1 MKKIFYI
8 FLISFN
14 LQINSYSQEWFI
26 QNTSV
31 NTSDLHSVKFVDEN
45 IGWIVGDNNTILK
58 TTDGGETW
66 ITLTTGTEGYRN
78 YSCYFTD
85 SNYGYVVGNSRI
97 RRTTDGGTSW
107 NDIPIASG
115 QQLNSVFF
123 INQKTGWTVGYPG
136 KILKTTDGGINWLS
150 YFSGTDENF
159 ESVYF
164 VNDTLGFVAGSG
176 ANFSG
181 NSLILKTTNAGED
194 WLVCSIEYNEPL
206 NSIYFINKS
215 IGYVV
220 GYHHS
225 VFKTTDG
232 GNFWENISSNT
243 IGDWLNSVI
252 FINRDTGWVAGYET
266 DFRKTTDGGLSWI
279 DQSLGIYSLNAILY
293 SIDFI
298 NDTIG
303 WVVGNDG
310 KIFKTTDAGTTWIS
324 KSSPLTI
331 SNLNS
336 VFFIDN
342 KYGWISGEDGTL
354 LHTTNGGTNWVKQLL
369 PSHNN
374 LTSIFFVDKN
384 IGWCSGQTIYKT
396 TDDGESWIYQN
407 TPANVNSIY
416 FIDANTGWAV
426 GYGGMI
432 LKTIDGEN
440 WLIKPSGTSYDLYTI
455 HFVNSKIGFVT
466 GKRTI
471 YVSGYGSFSSRKI
484 LKTTDGGESWSE
496 LNLSS
501 SNYSYIFPADIYFA
515 NQNTGWACNYGLP
528 LIKTTDGGNT
538 WFELN
543 FNGGKSIY
551 FTDSST
557 GWIVTGSE
565 KIYKSTDGGITWSEQ
580 QSGVISGLNSLYF
593 INDCTGWVVGENGT
607 ILSTIPNQIVDTVDN
622 EIPTEFKLLQNYPNP
637 FNPTTTINYQIPRT
651 SFVSLKVYDILG
663 REVATLVN
671 EEKPAG
677 NYEVKFSAKGGS
689 SSGGDGNDLS
699 SGIYFYKLQ
708 TETYTSVKKMILMK

>member
-8 FLISFN
+8 FLVSFN
-14 LQINSYSQEWFI
+14 LQISLYSQEWFV

-31 NTSDLHSVKFVDEN
+31 NTSDLHSVNFVDEN

-66 ITLTTGTEGYRN
+66 ITLTAGTEGYRN

-136 KILKTTDGGINWLS
+136 TILKTTDGGINWLS

-181 NSLILKTTNAGED
+181 NSLILKTTNTGED

-215 IGYVV
+215 IGYAV

-243 IGDWLNSVI
+243 MGDWVNSVI

-266 DFRKTTDGGLSWI
+266 DFRKTTDGGLSWT

-331 SNLNS
+331 ANLNS
-336 VFFIDN
+336 IFFIDN

-369 PSHNN
+369 PSHSN
-374 LTSIFFVDKN
+374 LTSIFFVNKN
-384 IGWCSGQTIYKT
+384 IGWCSAQTIYKT
-396 TDDGESWIYQN
+396 TDGGESWIYQN
-407 TPANVNSIY
+407 TPANVNSMY

-426 GYGGMI
+426 GYDGMI
-432 LKTIDGEN
+432 LKTIDGQN
-440 WLIKPSGTSYDLYTI
+440 WLIKPSGTSYDFYTL
-455 HFVNSKIGFVT
+455 HFVNSNIGFVT
-466 GKRTI
+466 GKKTI
-471 YVSGYGSFSSRKI
+471 YVPGYGSFSDRKI

-496 LNLSS
+496 LNLSTG
-501 SNYSYIFPADIYFA
+501 NSYILPADIYFVD
-515 NQNTGWACNYGLP
+515 QNTGWACNVGLP
-528 LIKTTDGGNT
+528 LIKTTDGGNS
-538 WFELN
+538 WFELS

-551 FTDSST
+551 FIDSFT
-557 GWIVTGSE
+557 GWIVDGSE
-565 KIYKSTDGGITWSEQ
+565 KIYKSTDGGITWQNQ

-593 INDCTGWVVGENGT
+593 ISDSTGWVVGENGT
-607 ILSTIPNQIVDTVDN
+607 ILSTIQNQIVDTVDT

-637 FNPTTTINYQIPRT
+637 FNPITKINYQIPQT

-663 REVATLVN
+663 REVATIVN

-677 NYEVKFSAKGGS
+677 SYEVKFDGS
-689 SSGGDGNDLS
+689 DLP

-708 TETYTSVKKMILMK
+708 SGSYTSAKKMLLIK

>member
-1 MKKIFYI
+1 M
-8 FLISFN
+8 
-14 LQINSYSQEWFI
+14 
-26 QNTSV
+26 
-31 NTSDLHSVKFVDEN
+31 
-45 IGWIVGDNNTILK
+45 
-58 TTDGGETW
+58 
-66 ITLTTGTEGYRN
+66 
-78 YSCYFTD
+78 
-85 SNYGYVVGNSRI
+85 
-97 RRTTDGGTSW
+97 
-107 NDIPIASG
+107 
-115 QQLNSVFF
+115 
-123 INQKTGWTVGYPG
+123 
-136 KILKTTDGGINWLS
+136 
-150 YFSGTDENF
+150 
-159 ESVYF
+159 
-164 VNDTLGFVAGSG
+164 
-176 ANFSG
+176 
-181 NSLILKTTNAGED
+181 
-194 WLVCSIEYNEPL
+194 
-206 NSIYFINKS
+206 
-215 IGYVV
+215 
-220 GYHHS
+220 
-225 VFKTTDG
+225 
-232 GNFWENISSNT
+232 
-243 IGDWLNSVI
+243 
-252 FINRDTGWVAGYET
+252 
-266 DFRKTTDGGLSWI
+266 
-279 DQSLGIYSLNAILY
+279 
-293 SIDFI
+293 
-298 NDTIG
+298 
-303 WVVGNDG
+303 
-310 KIFKTTDAGTTWIS
+310 
-324 KSSPLTI
+324 
-331 SNLNS
+331 NS

-342 KYGWISGEDGTL
+342 KYGWISGEDGAL

-699 SGIYFYKLQ
+699 SGIYFYKLK
-708 TETYTSVKKMILMK
+708 TGTYTSVKKMILMK